1 MTRTAIFLLTFLSAM
16 ASAFAQSTRIQP
28 LKISAN
34 GRYFTTASGAP
45 FFWLGDTGWL
55 LFNKLTRE
63 EAEKYL
69 EDRRSK
75 GFNVIQVMVVHSAGQ
90 VNAYGDA
97 ALENKNVARPR
108 TTPGNAF
115 TDTLQYDYWDH
126 VDYIIDKATEKGLYM
141 ALVPVW
147 GSNVKAGLVT
157 QEQARTYTAWLAA
170 RYKNKPNIIWLN
182 GGDIKGSDSLAV
194 WNTIGATLHKDDPGH
209 IATYHPRGRFQSSTW
224 FHNEPWLQFN
234 MFQSGHRNYAQDT
247 SAGELHYGEDNW
259 RYIQADYQRKPIKP
273 TLDGEPSYEG
283 IPQGLHDTLQPS
295 WTAADVRRYGYW
307 SVFAGG
313 AGYTYGNNA
322 VMQMHKPGDKDG
334 NYGVKDFWYHAI
346 DDEGARQMKYLKDL
360 MLSRPYLERVPD
372 QSLIAGNPGEKYDHL
387 LATRGKQY
395 AFIYTYTGR
404 TMQVNMGSIA
414 GDTVK
419 ACWFNPR
426 NGHVTL
432 IGKFSNKG
440 VATFDPPGVQTNGND
455 WVLILDTY
463 IPGREVY
470 IFTSFREPATDGLHL
485 LYSYDGYH
493 WSDLGRSLLQPAIGE
508 KKLMR
513 DPSMVQGPDGTFH
526 LVWTSGWKGDK
537 GFGYAS
543 SKDLL
548 HWTEQRTINVME
560 HEPSTVNVW
569 APELYY
575 DSETKQYIIIWAS
588 TIPHRFP
595 KGVEDE
601 DNNHRLYYTTTKDFQ
616 TFTPA
621 RLFLDPGFS
630 VIDAVV
636 VKPAA
641 GKYTLVLKD
650 NTRPERDIKVAF
662 GPHAT
667 GLYTNVS
674 RAFTPNFTEGPTVA
688 KVNNEWLIYFDAYRD
703 KYYGAVKTK
712 DFKTFTNI
720 SDQVYLPVGHKH
732 GTILKVPESVLDHLL
747 APQTSNFK
755 PQTADTVRYT
765 GSTRVNI
772 DYHHGQ
778 LSPAMGVHNIQVLRA
793 NREHPELAEG
803 TGWTY
808 NHAPMLAYWNNTFY
822 LEYLS
827 DKVGEHIPPG
837 QTLLVTSKDGYN
849 WSKPVV
855 LFPPYK
861 VPDGTRKEGH
871 PGVAKDLYSVMHQRM
886 GFYTAKNHRLLA
898 LAFYGICL
906 DVDDD
911 PNDGHGIGRVVR
923 EILPDGSFGP
933 IYFIRYNESWNAQNT
948 DYPFYTSSKDK
959 EFVAACNEL
968 LANPLVTQ
976 QWNEEADRNDP
987 LIPLK
992 KQYKALSYYHLPD
1005 GRVVGLWKNALTA
1018 ISTDEGKT
1026 WPQSAVRAPG
1036 FVNANAKIWG
1046 QRTSDGRYATV
1057 YNPSEYRWPLAIS
1070 VSENGLDY
1078 TNMLLVH
1085 GEISPL
1091 RYTGHF
1097 KDYGPQYVRGIT
1109 EGNGTPPDGKLWV
1122 SYSMSKEDIWVAAVP
1137 VPVKDK
1143 ADGPVNEVFKQM
1155 QPATALD
1162 KWNIYSP
1169 CWAPVKME
1177 QTPAGL
1183 ALALKDK
1190 DPYDYAKAERLFPT
1204 TQTGTVAFSV
1214 TPAQNSKGMLQVE
1227 LQNAKNSPAIR
1238 LTFDTDGTLRAK
1250 SGSKFKNIMKYDAGA
1265 TYDIRITFNTANR
1278 FYTVNINGKD
1288 ALTQLTFAPVESLD
1302 KIVFRT
1308 GMPRHFPNADTPA
1321 IQPEDLPNAGT
1332 PEEEA
1337 AFYIGSLKTQ

>member
-1 MTRTAIFLLTFLSAM
+1 MTRTTIFLLTFLSAIV
-16 ASAFAQSTRIQP
+16 SAFAQSTRLQP

-34 GRYFTTASGAP
+34 GRYFVSSSGAP

-108 TTPGNAF
+108 TTPGNTF
-115 TDTLQYDYWDH
+115 NDTLQYDYWDH
-126 VDYIIDKATEKGLYM
+126 VDYIIDKAAEKGLYM

-157 QEQARTYTAWLAA
+157 QEQARIYTAWLAA

-194 WNTIGATLHKDDPGH
+194 WNAIGATLHKYDPGH
-209 IATYHPRGRFQSSTW
+209 IATYHPRGRFQSSEW
-224 FHNEPWLQFN
+224 FHKESWLQFN

-259 RYIQADYQRKPIKP
+259 RYIQADYQRKPVKP

-283 IPQGLHDTLQPS
+283 IPQGLHDTLQAF

-334 NYGVKDFWYHAI
+334 NYGVKDYWYHAI
-346 DDEGARQMKYLKDL
+346 DDEGARQMKHLKDL
-360 MLSRPYLERVPD
+360 MMSRPYLERVPD
-372 QSLIAGNPGEKYDHL
+372 QSLIAGNPGERYDHL

-404 TMQVNMGSIA
+404 TMQVNMGKIA

-419 ACWFNPR
+419 AYWFNPR
-426 NGHVTL
+426 NGNLAL
-432 IGKFSNKG
+432 IGKFPNKG
-440 VATFDPPGVQTNGND
+440 VAAFDPPGVQQNGND
-455 WVLILDTY
+455 WVLVLDTY

-470 IFTSFREPATDGLHL
+470 IFTSFREPATGGLQL

-493 WSDLGRSLLQPAIGE
+493 WSDLGRSLLQPTVGD

-543 SKDLL
+543 SKDLV
-548 HWTEQRTINVME
+548 HWTEQRSINVME

-575 DSETKQYIIIWAS
+575 DSETQQYIIIWAS

-595 KGVEDE
+595 KGAEDE

-621 RLFLDPGFS
+621 KLFMDPGFS

-636 VKPAA
+636 VKRAA

-650 NTRPERDIKVAF
+650 NTRPERDIKVAS
-662 GPHAT
+662 GPHAA
-667 GLYTNVS
+667 GPYTNVS

-712 DFKTFTNI
+712 DFKTFTDI

-732 GTILKVPESVLDHLL
+732 GTIVKVSESILDGLL
-747 APQTSNFK
+747 VPQ
-755 PQTADTVRYT
+755 QDTVRYT

-827 DKVGEHIPPG
+827 DKVGEHMPPG
-837 QTLLVTSKDGYN
+837 QTLLTSSKDGYK

-871 PGVAKDLYSVMHQRM
+871 PGVAKDLYAVMHQRI

-898 LAFYGICL
+898 MAFYGICL
-906 DVDDD
+906 DLDDD

-933 IYFIRYNESWNAQNT
+933 IYFIRYNESWSEKNT
-948 DYPFYTSSKDK
+948 SYPFYTSSRDK
-959 EFVAACNEL
+959 EFVEACNEL

-1070 VSENGLDY
+1070 LSDNGLDY

-1097 KDYGPQYVRGIT
+1097 KDYGPQYVRGIE

-1143 ADGPVNEVFKQM
+1143 AEEPVNEVFKQM
-1155 QPATALD
+1155 QPAMALD

-1169 CWAPVKME
+1169 CWAPVKIE
-1177 QTPAGL
+1177 QTSAGPAL
-1183 ALALKDK
+1183 VLRDK
-1190 DPYDYAKAERLFPT
+1190 DPYDYAKAERLFPA
-1204 TQTGTVAFSV
+1204 TQTGTVEFSI
-1214 TPAQNSKGMLQVE
+1214 TPAQKSKGMLQVE
-1227 LQNAKNSPAIR
+1227 LQNAKNNPAIR

-1250 SGSKFKNIMKYDAGA
+1250 SGAKFKNILQYEAGVNY
-1265 TYDIRITFNTANR
+1265 TIRITFNTTSR

-1288 ALTQLTFAPVESLD
+1288 VLTQLTFAPVDGLD

-1337 AFYIGSLKTQ
+1337 AFYIGSLKTE